1 MSVAQDPLPKIEK
14 AKKRLVNLLAGE
26 PGFVGAGVSAGRS
39 GQYEIT
45 VIVVESASP
54 VLAKVPTVWEGF
66 PVRTQIG
73 GIPEKF

>member
-1 MSVAQDPLPKIEK
+1 MAQDPLPKIEK

>member
-1 MSVAQDPLPKIEK
+1 VVQDILPKIEK

-26 PGFVGAGVSAGRS
+26 TGFVGAGVSVDQS

-45 VIVVESASP
+45 VIAVESASP
-54 VLAKVPTVWEGF
+54 VLAKVPRVWEGF

-73 GIPEKF
+73 GIPKKF

>member
-1 MSVAQDPLPKIEK
+1 MSAAQGLLPKIEK
-14 AKKRLVNLLAGE
+14 AKKRLVNLLARE
-26 PGFVGAGVSAGRS
+26 PGFVGAGVSADQS

-54 VLAKVPTVWEGF
+54 VLTKVPTVWEGF

-73 GIPEKF
+73 GIPKKF